1 MEVELHVTG
10 ETANTLRRP
19 GSVAL
24 AAGGARPGVP
34 PEAAETSNTRPGR
47 WLTRTR
53 SWREV
58 LKHPM
63 RLGHHGDKGLAQ

>member
-1 MEVELHVTG
+1 MEVELHVAVG
-10 ETANTLRRP
+10 IRKTLRRP
-19 GSVAL
+19 GSVAF

-53 SWREV
+53 SRREV
-58 LKHPM
+58 FRDPCWRDWATM
-63 RLGHHGDKGLAQ
+63 ATKG